1 MLKYISREVI
11 LTGIMMVV
19 LLLASQPVFLASDI
33 NDYVKSLVALPDG
46 RVLFVDNNSDFW
58 TVSCDSPGEKEE
70 WLSFWDHSAHGWADV
85 IRVSWLS
92 GAWNGERICYAV
104 TVTSGRDVHA
114 PEMVL
119 VCDSDGSNAEP
130 VVLSFNVGSGPQ
142 FDFTMDSQFLYGNP
156 LLSCSPD
163 VKSYVELTEGSSE
176 LPPADMIEIA
186 TGERSYRGVLSDGYY
201 ACPFSDILSGASYPP
216 SMIYDMNSSEVLLE
230 VSDDESPVIDKWVL
244 PDAGL
249 VISRDGQFL
258 RYADGSEVRNP
269 GEDITVYAMLGDG
282 RYFYSF
288 NNGETVFL
296 AEINWDS
303 FKGLNPV
310 EQPGLAGIL
319 RRWGSLAVQDEV
331 LYFVNSDSIFCYSID
346 ID

>member
-1 MLKYISREVI
+1 M
-11 LTGIMMVV
+11 TGIVIFAF
-19 LLLASQPVFLASDI
+19 LASQPVFLTSGI

-46 RVLFVDNNSDFW
+46 RVLFVDNDSNFW

-70 WLSFWDHSAHGWADV
+70 WLSSWDYSADGWGNV

-92 GAWNGERICYAV
+92 GSWDGERICYAV
-104 TVTSGRDVHA
+104 TVTAGECIHV

-119 VCDSDGSNAEP
+119 ICDSDGSNAEP
-130 VVLSFNVGSGPQ
+130 VALSCDVGSGPQ
-142 FDFTMDSQFLYGNP
+142 FDFTMDSRYLYGNP
-156 LLSCSPD
+156 ILYCSPD
-163 VKSYVELTEGSSE
+163 PESYIEPITSREE
-176 LPPADMIEIA
+176 YPPADMIEIS
-186 TGERSYRGVLSDGYY
+186 TGERSYHSGVLSDGYY
-201 ACPFSDILSGASYPP
+201 PCPFSDIVSGASYPP

-230 VSDDESPVIDKWVL
+230 VSDDESPIIDKWVL

-249 VISRDGQFL
+249 ATRGGSQFL
-258 RYADGSEVRNP
+258 RYSDGTEISNP
-269 GEDITVYAMLGDG
+269 REEITVYAMLADG

-288 NNGETVFL
+288 DDGDTVFL

-319 RRWGSLAVQDEV
+319 RRRGSFAVQDDV
-331 LYFVNSDSIFCYSID
+331 LYFLSSDSLFCYSAVTD
-346 ID
+346 